1 MSSKESV
8 FFYLKNKL
16 FFLVLPGCSS
26 TFKSPIGRI
35 TTPDIP
41 ITYRHD
47 VKCTWTIQVPNR
59 FKLAMKLKMP
69 WENNNSS
76 CVNSVHIHNNKYEKK
91 HSLNG
96 QLVCS
101 AKDGVDQI
109 IMERNT
115 AIIDLTLKVT
125 IYSIH
130 ISVQLDN
137 RYSISRTSNSTLT
150 LNLW

>member
-1 MSSKESV
+1 M
-8 FFYLKNKL
+8 KNKL

-150 LNLW
+150 LNL